1 MLLGLEQVPVLELEP
16 ESARERGLG
25 PELGLELARALGQE
39 LARVL
44 GRVQVRHSQQ
54 QLTH

>member
-1 MLLGLEQVPVLELEP
+1 VPLGLEQVPVLELEL
-16 ESARERGLG
+16 ARERGLG
-25 PELGLELARALGQE
+25 PELGLEPALELGQE

-44 GRVQVRHSQQ
+44 GRGQGRHNQQ